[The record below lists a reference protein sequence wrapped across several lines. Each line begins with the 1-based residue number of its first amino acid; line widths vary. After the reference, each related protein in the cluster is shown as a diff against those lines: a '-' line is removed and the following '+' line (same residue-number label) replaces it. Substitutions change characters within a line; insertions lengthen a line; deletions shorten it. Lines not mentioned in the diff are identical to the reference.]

1 MSIFDKLGN
10 IAEKA
15 ARPAQNILTGYITAK
30 VRNTEANDA
39 LKANTLMRVGETLIG
54 TTIPNAI
61 EAEKVRRTNYDNLVA
76 DYGVPFAELADIRKF
91 TVDQNSMDRLDELL
105 EVNDLNKEALK
116 NANFETDYNTRY
128 NTRVESA
135 QSKYGDILK
144 QLGVD
149 GIGALGYNTVEALVK
164 PPAME
169 TVTTKDQMTD
179 TVTTQE
185 VPKAFSSTILRDY
198 LDKKPEE
205 SRVETKFEKLKINVI
220 DRNKPYG
227 NYSLSSSAEGGYIF
241 NIADEY
247 NAMYDVHL
255 RINDAVESSALGSN
269 KTQSQIAALSTDII
283 QNNIV
288 KPAQALT
295 LAKSGDGFETTGL
308 NTYIDIN
315 EITENKNK
323 KTNINFN
330 VNLEDVEL
338 ANNQKFAIYNIIKQ
352 VDESKLTDYGIN
364 RDLYNAIKQSKN
376 AGAFSQTNPEGF
388 KDAYTAAVLVA
399 ADQIDQAY
407 GDNAS
412 QFFLASLANVK
423 NKNGGL
429 INSTVSFRLNQLKAN
444 RLNNR

>member
-1 MSIFDKLGN
+1 MAIDFGRAVQG
-10 IAEKA
+10 IA
-15 ARPAQNILTGYITAK
+15 TGYLQAK
-30 VRNTEANDA
+30 IRNTEANDA

-54 TTIPNAI
+54 ETIPNAVA
-61 EAEKVRRTNYDNLVA
+61 AEEERRNNYNMLASKYNPNFAEVA
-76 DYGVPFAELADIRKF
+76 DVSGYTLDAA
-91 TVDQNSMDRLDELL
+91 SMKKL
-105 EVNDLNKEALK
+105 EQDLEANNLNEEALK
-116 NANFETDYNTRY
+116 NANFETDFNTRY
-128 NTRVESA
+128 NQRVESA
-135 QSKYGDILK
+135 QSKYGTILK

-149 GIGALGYNTVEALVK
+149 GIGSLGYNTVEALVK
-164 PPAME
+164 PME
-169 TVTTKDQMTD
+169 TEDMAKGPVPSEQFDSMQLSEYLTKIPD
-179 TVTTQE
+179 
-185 VPKAFSSTILRDY
+185 P
-198 LDKKPEE
+198 

-247 NAMYDVHL
+247 NAMYDIHL

-283 QNNIV
+283 QDNIV

-308 NTYIDIN
+308 KTYIDIN
-315 EITENKNK
+315 EITDKKNK
-323 KTNINFN
+323 KTDINFN

-364 RDLYNAIKQSKN
+364 RDLYNAIKQSQN
-376 AGAFSQTNPEGF
+376 ATAFSQTNPEGF

-399 ADQIDQAY
+399 ADKIDQAY

-444 RLNNR
+444 RLNNK

>member
-1 MSIFDKLGN
+1 MSAIRG
-10 IAEKA
+10 
-15 ARPAQNILTGYITAK
+15 ILTGYLNAK

-61 EAEKVRRTNYDNLVA
+61 AAEEERRNNYDMLAKKYSPNFAEVA
-76 DYGVPFAELADIRKF
+76 DVAKYTLDAA
-91 TVDQNSMDRLDELL
+91 SMKKL
-105 EVNDLNKEALK
+105 EEDLEANNLNEEALK
-116 NANFETDYNTRY
+116 NANFETDFNTRY
-128 NTRVESA
+128 NQRVESA
-135 QSKYGDILK
+135 QSKYGTILK

-149 GIGALGYNTVEALVK
+149 GIGSLGYNTVEALVK
-164 PPAME
+164 PME
-169 TVTTKDQMTD
+169 TEDMAKGP
-179 TVTTQE
+179 
-185 VPKAFSSTILRDY
+185 VPSEQFDSMQIGDY
-198 LDKKPEE
+198 LTKIPDP

-241 NIADEY
+241 NIADQY
-247 NAMYDVHL
+247 STMYDIHL
-255 RINDAVESSALGSN
+255 DINDAVESSGLGSG
-269 KTQSQIAALSTDII
+269 KTQSEIASLSTQLI
-283 QNNIV
+283 QDNIV

-315 EITENKNK
+315 EITDKKNNS
-323 KTNINFN
+323 TDINFN

-338 ANNQKFAIYNIIKQ
+338 RNDQKFAIYNIIKQ
-352 VDESKLTDYGIN
+352 VNESELGTYGIN
-364 RDLYNAIKQSKN
+364 RDLYNAIKQSQD

-399 ADQIDQAY
+399 ADKIDQAY
-407 GDNAS
+407 GDKAS
-412 QFFLASLANVK
+412 RFFLASLANVK
-423 NKNGGL
+423 SKNGGL
-429 INSTVSFRLNQLKAN
+429 INSTVSYRLNQIKAN

>member
-1 MSIFDKLGN
+1 MAIDFGRAAQG
-10 IAEKA
+10 IA
-15 ARPAQNILTGYITAK
+15 TGYLQAK
-30 VRNTEANDA
+30 IRNTEANDA

-54 TTIPNAI
+54 ETIPNAI

-91 TVDQNSMDRLDELL
+91 TVDQNSMDRLAELL

-128 NTRVESA
+128 NARVKTDEE
-135 QSKYGDILK
+135 KYAPILK
-144 QLGVD
+144 QLGID
-149 GIGALGYNTVEALVK
+149 GIGAMGYNTVEAIVK

-198 LDKKPEE
+198 LTKIPDP

-241 NIADEY
+241 NIADQY
-247 NAMYDVHL
+247 STMYDIHL
-255 RINDAVESSALGSN
+255 DINDAVESSGLGSG
-269 KTQSQIAALSTDII
+269 KTQSEIASISTQLI
-283 QNNIV
+283 QDNIV

-315 EITENKNK
+315 TITENKNK
-323 KTNINFN
+323 QTNINFN

-338 ANNQKFAIYNIIKQ
+338 ADNQKFAIYNIIKQ

-364 RDLYNAIKQSKN
+364 RDLYNAIKQSKD
-376 AGAFSQTNPEGF
+376 AGVFSQTNPEGF

-407 GDNAS
+407 GDKAS
-412 QFFLASLANVK
+412 RFFLASLANVK
-423 NKNGGL
+423 NKNGTL

-444 RLNNR
+444 RLNNK

>member
-1 MSIFDKLGN
+1 MAIDFGRAVQG
-10 IAEKA
+10 IA
-15 ARPAQNILTGYITAK
+15 TGYLQAK
-30 VRNTEANDA
+30 IRNTEANDA

-54 TTIPNAI
+54 ETIPNAVA
-61 EAEKVRRTNYDNLVA
+61 AEEERRNNYNMLASKYNPNFAEVA
-76 DYGVPFAELADIRKF
+76 DVSGYTLDAA
-91 TVDQNSMDRLDELL
+91 SMKKL
-105 EVNDLNKEALK
+105 EQDLEANNLNEEALK
-116 NANFETDYNTRY
+116 NANFETDFNTRY
-128 NTRVESA
+128 NQRVESA
-135 QSKYGDILK
+135 QSKYGTILK

-149 GIGALGYNTVEALVK
+149 GIGSLGYNTVEALVK
-164 PPAME
+164 PME
-169 TVTTKDQMTD
+169 TEDMAKGPVPSEQFDSMQLSEYLTKIPD
-179 TVTTQE
+179 
-185 VPKAFSSTILRDY
+185 P
-198 LDKKPEE
+198 

-247 NAMYDVHL
+247 NAMYDIHL
-255 RINDAVESSALGSN
+255 DINDAVESSPLGSN
-269 KTQSQIAALSTDII
+269 KTQSEIASISTQTI

-315 EITENKNK
+315 EITDKKNK
-323 KTNINFN
+323 KTDINFN

-364 RDLYNAIKQSKN
+364 RDLYNAIKQSQN
-376 AGAFSQTNPEGF
+376 ATAFSQTNPEGF

-399 ADQIDQAY
+399 ADKIDQAY

-444 RLNNR
+444 RLNNK